1 AEAALAQ
8 ILTGFPLLRI
18 GSTGR
23 EVVELQQLLQSRGYF
38 NFPINGYFDSRT
50 QDALARFQQANGL
63 PVTGQFDAA
72 TSALLGGGSSPGSP
86 TIPLPARGF
95 FQREDRGPAVTTL
108 QQLLQTLGYFRTNPT
123 GFYGP
128 ITEDAVRQFQGDR
141 GLTQTGQ
148 VGRTTLSSLLG
159 SSGSPGNMSP
169 ISPFLPSNAVLSF
182 GDSGPEV
189 GLVQQRLQELRF
201 YFGPINSFFDG
212 NTQQAVLRFQQANR
226 ITPTGQVGPT
236 TKAFLFPGAGSSPL
250 LQFPLRRGNR
260 GFLVR
265 QLQSFLNQL
274 GYQAGSVDGVFGT
287 TTELAVRR
295 LQEDL
300 RVIPTGAIDESTLLA
315 LRNNLALSQQGQNYL
330 GVSQL
335 SQSYLGASQVG
346 FTQNYVGTSPVSY
359 TARGSFPNNP
369 SQMLQWQRRLNRQ
382 GLYFGP
388 FDGVYNSQM
397 QQAIARARQLYGISA
412 AELLFRP

>member
-1 AEAALAQ
+1 
-8 ILTGFPLLRI
+8 
-18 GSTGR
+18 
-23 EVVELQQLLQSRGYF
+23 
-38 NFPINGYFDSRT
+38 
-50 QDALARFQQANGL
+50 
-63 PVTGQFDAA
+63 
-72 TSALLGGGSSPGSP
+72 
-86 TIPLPARGF
+86 
-95 FQREDRGPAVTTL
+95 
-108 QQLLQTLGYFRTNPT
+108 
-123 GFYGP
+123 
-128 ITEDAVRQFQGDR
+128 
-141 GLTQTGQ
+141 
-148 VGRTTLSSLLG
+148 
-159 SSGSPGNMSP
+159 M
-169 ISPFLPSNAVLSF
+169 
-182 GDSGPEV
+182 
-189 GLVQQRLQELRF
+189 RF

-236 TKAFLFPGAGSSPL
+236 TKAFLFPNSLST
-250 LQFPLRRGNR
+250 PLRRGDTR
-260 GFLVR
+260 AFQVR
-265 QLQSFLNQL
+265 QLQSFLNRL

-300 RVIPTGAIDESTLLA
+300 RVIPTGAIDESTLWA
-315 LRNNLALSQQGQNYL
+315 LRNNQQGQNYL
-330 GVSQL
+330 EVSQL